1 MKEIPKAYKPNE
13 VEDKWY
19 KYWEDHN
26 LFGSEIDET
35 KTPYTIVIPPPNITG
50 MLTMGHI
57 LNNGL
62 AVLSC
67 VNLALNFLNLISS
80 LILGFFSVFNSTYV
94 LKFQMWNESTLN
106 SSLRV

>member
-1 MKEIPKAYKPNE
+1 MNIPAKYNPLK

-50 MLTMGHI
+50 MLTDT
-57 LNNGL
+57 
-62 AVLSC
+62 
-67 VNLALNFLNLISS
+67 F
-80 LILGFFSVFNSTYV
+80 
-94 LKFQMWNESTLN
+94 
-106 SSLRV
+106 